1 MMRSDKY
8 RFGFYKEVKE
18 VEAEK
23 SWGKKYGF
31 GCHHG
36 IINIKAEK
44 RWRLHSK

>member
-18 VEAEK
+18 VEAEI

-44 RWRLHSK
+44 RWKLDLK

>member
-1 MMRSDKY
+1 MMRSDEY
-8 RFGFYKEVKE
+8 RFGFYKE

-36 IINIKAEK
+36 IINIKAKK
-44 RWRLHSK
+44 RWKLHSK